1 MIVLKDVYKSFK
13 DKDVLSDISL
23 NIRPNECVGL
33 VGVNGAG
40 KTTLINII
48 LGKIKPTSGF
58 VSVMDNE
65 DISGNTNILK
75 QIGFVSADNSNLWN
89 DMPVKYS
96 FDNCAGMYEIP
107 KKIYNERLEELC
119 AMMKTKGIFEKRV
132 YELSLGERI
141 KSEIIYAVLPK
152 PKLLLLDE
160 ATIGI
165 DISSRESI
173 IDYLKRLKNKD
184 ETTVIFSS
192 HYLNDVENFCQRVLL
207 LDSAKLAYDGDTSE
221 LIKRYSKTTVLKIK
235 YIGKIPD
242 FEDLPVEKYIIT
254 NDGIEIIFDRNKITA
269 AEIINQIKSGL
280 NIIDIQCVPSDLES
294 TVRQIYKE
302 RD

>member
-1 MIVLKDVYKSFK
+1 MIVLKDICKSFK
-13 DKDVLSDISL
+13 SKNALSDIS
-23 NIRPNECVGL
+23 IYVRPNECVGL
-33 VGVNGAG
+33 VGANGAG

-58 VSVMDNE
+58 ISVMDNE
-65 DISGNTNILK
+65 NISGSTNLLK
-75 QIGFVSADNSNLWN
+75 QIGFVSADNSNLWQ

-96 FDNCAGMYEIP
+96 FDNCAAMYEIP
-107 KKIYNERLEELC
+107 KKIYNQRIEELC
-119 AMMKTKGIFEKRV
+119 VMMKTKEILEKRV
-132 YELSLGERI
+132 SELSLGERI

-160 ATIGI
+160 ATIGV
-165 DISSRESI
+165 DISSRENI
-173 IDYLKRLKNKD
+173 ISYLKQLKNEGK
-184 ETTVIFSS
+184 TTIIFSS
-192 HYLNDVENFCQRVLL
+192 HYLNDVESFCQRVLL
-207 LDSAKLAYDGDTSE
+207 LNASKLAYDGDTSE
-221 LIKRYSKTTVLKIK
+221 LIKRYSKTNVLKIK

-254 NDGIEIIFDRNKITA
+254 GNGMDIVFDRNKITA
-269 AEIINQIKSGL
+269 AEIINRIKSGL
-280 NIIDIQCVPSDLES
+280 NIVDIQCVPSNLES